1 MNPEEIVCAYL
12 DAIEARNF
20 SLARR
25 FLANR
30 GFSYRSPVFDFNNA
44 DAFIEAISSV
54 GPILERI
61 ERRRTFVA
69 DNEVCNILTF
79 ITNWSTPRTTNVVQ
93 WVTVEGDKIVA
104 METFFDGRAYREM
117 FVSD

>member
-1 MNPEEIVCAYL
+1 MSPEEIVQAYL
-12 DAIEARNF
+12 DAIESRNF

-25 FLANR
+25 FLANH
-30 GFSYRSPVFDFNNA
+30 GFSYRSPVFDFDNP
-44 DAFIEAISSV
+44 DAFIASISGV

-69 DNEVCNILTF
+69 GNEVCNILTF
-79 ITNWSTPRTTNVVQ
+79 VTNWSTPRTTNVVQ
-93 WVTVEGDKIVA
+93 WVTVESDKIVA

-117 FVSD
+117 FIVD